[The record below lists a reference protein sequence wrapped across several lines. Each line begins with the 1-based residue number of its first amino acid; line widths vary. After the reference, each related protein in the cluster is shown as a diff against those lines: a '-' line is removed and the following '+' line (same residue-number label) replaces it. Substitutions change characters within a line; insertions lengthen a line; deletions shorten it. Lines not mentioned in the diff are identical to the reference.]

1 MTRANISGVL
11 ETMDVSAEV
20 GPILKMLGDEMQK
33 RWMAENGVYLNA
45 DERKE
50 HSGMIASVD
59 TSDIE
64 VRIGTTSFSVQQVDE
79 NKPIVGIPVG
89 MSDKKNTATIPRDWL
104 LGYMLDYIIH
114 AFEGD
119 DSPMKELV
127 SNINEWIDFASI
139 TDEETGRLK
148 IDSNLLPQPDHTVPV
163 VEAISSLKRQ
173 FVTESAGSPRV
184 NLVLVAKEIVTS
196 SSTLKDIEPSTPVK
210 PKLSKPVLSEPA
222 PNFENKPS
230 PIMES
235 RWEDDEG
242 FDDTP
247 DFDVDK
253 GLQLISTTVC
263 ANSGLPATFVVNDLP
278 IGPRAFATEKDYCE
292 FAGIDF
298 KYEGFYGYTE
308 AQILEDGLHD
318 AKNIEEATK
327 IVESTLELVKN
338 MDEVED
344 DADGQTDTT
353 DGPVELGITG
363 APLDVEIV
371 ILRAINNSGETD
383 GATWGLIKKTAK
395 ADGSCDDLTPHRRV
409 LDKLV
414 KAGAVNKEGTRRS
427 TRYFLT
433 GSGLEAM
440 VGMPLPGVI
449 QNDLESTSMTPSG
462 DSPVA
467 VAKENIKPAWKRT
480 FDGITFGDFFDGK
493 GIQRYNP
500 EHALADN
507 NGWVV
512 VTNNP
517 PSYLNEQPTKEQ
529 PWRNNGLYVTYYSGG
544 KQTAKL
550 TEKQTQLWNKHTGFV
565 PYETSYH
572 DDLTDE
578 PVAPLRGIDFPS
590 DEGVKPR
597 ETIEGLSDVLSRG
610 MFPGGTVDHCGP
622 KRKVIE

>member
-1 MTRANISGVL
+1 MTRTNISDVL
-11 ETMDVSAEV
+11 ETMDVSAEA

-33 RWMAENGVYLNA
+33 RWMAQNGVYLNA

-64 VRIGTTSFSVQQVDE
+64 VRIGTTSFRVQQVDE

-104 LGYMLDYIIH
+104 VGYMLDYIIH

-184 NLVLVAKEIVTS
+184 NLVLVVEEIGS
-196 SSTLKDIEPSTPVK
+196 RIFDLKKMFPEIDEPSPPVK

-222 PNFENKPS
+222 PND
-230 PIMES
+230 
-235 RWEDDEG
+235 EDAEQAMIDVTNAIYSIGQDETPTLDVDEG
-242 FDDTP
+242 
-247 DFDVDK
+247 
-253 GLQLISTTVC
+253 LHLISTTVC
-263 ANSGLPATFVVNDLP
+263 ANSGNPATFVVNDLP

-298 KYEGFYGYTE
+298 QYEGFLGYTGNTRGE
-308 AQILEDGLHD
+308 PVPKDYL
-318 AKNIEEATK
+318 
-327 IVESTLELVKN
+327 
-338 MDEVED
+338 DEVED
-344 DADGQTDTT
+344 DADGQADTT

-371 ILRAINNSGETD
+371 ILRAINNCGETD

-433 GSGLEAM
+433 GAGLEGM

-449 QNDLESTSMTPSG
+449 HNDLQGVSMIPSG

-467 VAKENIKPAWKRT
+467 VAKVEEEKPVWKRT

-512 VTNNP
+512 LTNDA

-529 PWRNNGLYVTYYSGG
+529 PWRNNGLYVTYYSGV
-544 KQTAKL
+544 KHTAKL
-550 TEKQTQLWNKHTGFV
+550 TEKQTQLWNEHTGFV

-572 DDLTDE
+572 DDLTNE

-590 DEGVKPR
+590 DEGVKPK
-597 ETIEGLSDVLSRG
+597 ETIEGLSDVLARG
-610 MFPGGTVDHCGP
+610 GP

>member
-1 MTRANISGVL
+1 MTRTNISNVL
-11 ETMDVSAEV
+11 ETMDVSAEA

-33 RWMAENGVYLNA
+33 RWMAQNGVYLNA

-104 LGYMLDYIIH
+104 IGYMLDYIIH

-184 NLVLVAKEIVTS
+184 NLVLVAEEIVFPEI
-196 SSTLKDIEPSTPVK
+196 DEPSTPVK

-222 PNFENKPS
+222 P
-230 PIMES
+230 
-235 RWEDDEG
+235 DVDEG
-242 FDDTP
+242 
-247 DFDVDK
+247 
-253 GLQLISTTVC
+253 LHLISTTVC

-292 FAGIDF
+292 FADIDF

-308 AQILEDGLHD
+308 VPREVLPIGVDL
-318 AKNIEEATK
+318 
-327 IVESTLELVKN
+327 
-338 MDEVED
+338 DEVED
-344 DADGQTDTT
+344 DADGQADTT
-353 DGPVELGITG
+353 DSPVELGITG

-383 GATWGLIKKTAK
+383 GATWGKIKKTAR
-395 ADGSCDDLTPHRRV
+395 ADGSTPKEGLNVHRAV

-517 PSYLNEQPTKEQ
+517 PSYLNEQPTEEQ

-544 KQTAKL
+544 KHTAKL

-578 PVAPLRGIDFPS
+578 PAAPLRGIDFPS
-590 DEGVKPR
+590 DEGVKPK

-610 MFPGGTVDHCGP
+610 GP

>member
-1 MTRANISGVL
+1 
-11 ETMDVSAEV
+11 MDVSAEA

-33 RWMAENGVYLNA
+33 RWMAQNGVYLNA

-104 LGYMLDYIIH
+104 VGYMLDYIIH

-184 NLVLVAKEIVTS
+184 NLVLVAQEIVTS

-222 PNFENKPS
+222 PDVASLGFTQEN
-230 PIMES
+230 IIEGIES
-235 RWEDDEG
+235 ADDVDEG
-242 FDDTP
+242 LGHIT
-247 DFDVDK
+247 K
-253 GLQLISTTVC
+253 LYTVC
-263 ANSGLPATFVVNDLP
+263 ANSGNPATFVVNDLP

-298 KYEGFYGYTE
+298 QYEGFLGYTE
-308 AQILEDGLHD
+308 NTRGEPVPKDYL
-318 AKNIEEATK
+318 
-327 IVESTLELVKN
+327 
-338 MDEVED
+338 DEVED
-344 DADGQTDTT
+344 DADGQADTT

-371 ILRAINNSGETD
+371 ILRAINNCGETD

-467 VAKENIKPAWKRT
+467 VAKENIKPVWKRT

-500 EHALADN
+500 EHAFADN

-512 VTNNP
+512 LTNDA

-529 PWRNNGLYVTYYSGG
+529 PWRNNGLYVTYYSGI
-544 KQTAKL
+544 KHTAKL
-550 TEKQTQLWNKHTGFV
+550 TEKQTQLWNEHTGFV

-572 DDLTDE
+572 DDLTNE

-590 DEGVKPR
+590 DEGVKPK
-597 ETIEGLSDVLSRG
+597 ETIEGLSDVLARG
-610 MFPGGTVDHCGP
+610 GP